1 MEGWK
6 PPLQGMD
13 LQEKEPK
20 KIKAYRKPVPKERSV
35 TCLLILDLCHL
46 DHKSKESIL
55 QAENSTV

>member
-20 KIKAYRKPVPKERSV
+20 KIKAYRKPVQKNV
-35 TCLLILDLCHL
+35 QLHVC
-46 DHKSKESIL
+46 
-55 QAENSTV
+55 